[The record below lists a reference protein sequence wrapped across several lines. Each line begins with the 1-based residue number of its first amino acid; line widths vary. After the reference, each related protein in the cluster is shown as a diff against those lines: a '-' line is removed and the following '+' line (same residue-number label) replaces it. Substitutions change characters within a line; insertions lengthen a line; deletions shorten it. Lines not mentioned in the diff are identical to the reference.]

1 MCGSIGHFQLLL
13 LVSLSQSWSH
23 QSCMVTGSW
32 RLDKGYGVGT
42 WISWLAPRKRWINVI
57 RKHDHDII
65 SLYFLHFCQSE
76 TGFSGFMFPTSTFQ
90 GAGHGGFLVGSCGG
104 DGVLDA
110 LSLFTVFPCC
120 RYSLLQAQGLWC
132 SCQWFTGMCRVR
144 SQEQICLQLPCKFS
158 HLNFSAG
165 ARKVLGFRV

>member
-1 MCGSIGHFQLLL
+1 MPGSIGHFQLLL
-13 LVSLSQSWSH
+13 LVPLSQSWSH

-42 WISWLAPRKRWINVI
+42 WISWLAPWKRLINVI

-104 DGVLDA
+104 WWCFGCLEFIYCFVLVAGIVYYKLKDFGAAVNDLQECVVLDPKNKFA
-110 LSLFTVFPCC
+110 YNYLVSFLIWI
-120 RYSLLQAQGLWC
+120 SLLE
-132 SCQWFTGMCRVR
+132 
-144 SQEQICLQLPCKFS
+144 QERF
-158 HLNFSAG
+158 
-165 ARKVLGFRV
+165 

>member
-1 MCGSIGHFQLLL
+1 MPRSIGHFQLLL

-42 WISWLAPRKRWINVI
+42 WISWLAPRKRLINVI
-57 RKHDHDII
+57 RKHDQDII

-104 DGVLDA
+104 VMVFWMPWVYLQFFLVAGIVYYKLKDFGAAVNDLQECVVLDPKNKFA
-110 LSLFTVFPCC
+110 YNYLVSFLIWI
-120 RYSLLQAQGLWC
+120 SLLE
-132 SCQWFTGMCRVR
+132 
-144 SQEQICLQLPCKFS
+144 QERF
-158 HLNFSAG
+158 
-165 ARKVLGFRV
+165 